1 MAISRV
7 PGYSLLANLDRQG
20 TDVYI
25 SSNGQTLFYW
35 DVNNFRIGINQA
47 NPQQALDINGNILVA
62 NGHIYTGA
70 NVQFDLGSTTNQW
83 RNFYGANVYATIAVP
98 LQPYVTS
105 LGNLTSLNVDGQSV
119 LSNIFVNSGSTISAG
134 NNKVT
139 WLATPVNSTDAATK
153 DYVDS
158 QVAIANAITGNVI
171 ELGTPTDGNLT
182 SPGAWGGWTTLTS
195 VTDAIDDLNE
205 MMENVRANTFVK
217 SVTFT
222 GSPLS
227 GGAGTT
233 VTLTI
238 VPTGTAN
245 RYDIAWGDGS
255 YSNAAVTTSPTHTY
269 SDNTNSPFDVIVRA
283 YNNAGSGT
291 GSEASQERIDYII
304 IYTADPTV
312 QFELYRAASGGSAL
326 TGNDLY
332 VVEGNTVYVKNT
344 TTNTTMATVAYQMN
358 FGDGTSNV
366 AIANDSA
373 SGGVSGSRLAYTPG
387 YTVSSGSSTN
397 TFKLYLTSHSTANPS
412 VIPRWGIANVKVY
425 DANISAPAG
434 LNTKVLSFSGSVGTN
449 ATLASGATDNTGG
462 TTLAANASV
471 SRTVATGTT
480 LVTTTGNVTSS
491 YTYNANVGYLQA
503 VVNGTV
509 RGNAS
514 MASTTSSTITGNL
527 GVIAFSDYWLL
538 TSAGAST
545 TFASS
550 TYYPGAF
557 YGFEANVVAQGG
569 SIPVGINRFGLNHT
583 TTGSTGNVEFVKD
596 DVTSAPTIEGGNV
609 AIKAPGTYR
618 YISGVPYFNTG
629 SPQLWLQ
636 DILLSN
642 WIGQTWNNTANVVYV
657 NSGTNLEGSTGN
669 VVLANAHAYVNL
681 SNISSPMLASGTPV
695 AGTGSVTAYNAANL
709 TVAVNQTSVRA
720 VANIQLVATNVN
732 GTGTAKNVNTKRIQV
747 HTAAQNGISEISVNV
762 SASLGNGAISSNGIR
777 STYFLSSTTNTPT
790 YVGSTNFYTTSIY
803 SESSDPGVAGT
814 KEATLR
820 LGTIKHDLT
829 DYSTAFLPVGPN
841 RSSDT
846 GNQYFTFAFRRF
858 VVANFDINITA
869 PSGVVGAWIAA
880 PGTTID
886 STSGINGWLACGTA
900 YAGAGVPGSNTGAG
914 GNGSDGCALTTG
926 DRIQANTALSG
937 GYTMTLGTE
946 NMTNATNQVVLIRLA
961 LASGQTVTALSVGV
975 AA

>member
-7 PGYSLLANLDRQG
+7 PGFSLLANLDRQG
-20 TDVYI
+20 TDIYI

-35 DVNNFRIGINQA
+35 DVNNYRVGINQST
-47 NPQQALDINGNILVA
+47 PQQALDVNGNILVA
-62 NGHIYTGA
+62 NGHVYTGA
-70 NVQFDLGSTTNQW
+70 NVQFDLGSPTNQW
-83 RNFYGANVYATIAVP
+83 RNFYGSNVYATLAVP
-98 LQPYVTS
+98 LQPYITS
-105 LGNLTSLNVDGQSV
+105 LGNLTALNVDGQTV
-119 LSNIFVNSGSTISAG
+119 LSNVFVNPASTISAG
-134 NNKVT
+134 NNRITYV
-139 WLATPVNSTDAATK
+139 ATPSVATDAANK
-153 DYVDS
+153 SYVDS
-158 QVAIANAITGNVI
+158 IIGGSTGNAIV
-171 ELGTPTDGNLT
+171 LGSPTDGNLT
-182 SPGAWGGWTTLTS
+182 SPGAWGGWTTGTY

-222 GSPLS
+222 GSPLA

-238 VPTGTAN
+238 VPTGSSN
-245 RYDIAWGDGS
+245 RYDIAWGDGT
-255 YSNAAVTTSPTHTY
+255 YSNASVTTSPTHTY
-269 SDNTNSPFDVIVRA
+269 SDNTNSPFDVTVRA
-283 YNNAGSGT
+283 YNTGGSGT
-291 GSEASQERIDYII
+291 GSEASFERIDYII
-304 IYTADPTV
+304 IYTADPNV
-312 QFELYRAASGGSAL
+312 QFDVYRAASGGTAL
-326 TGNDLY
+326 TGNNLW
-332 VVEGNTVYVKNT
+332 VVEGNTVYIQNT

-358 FGDGTSNV
+358 FGDGTANT

-373 SGGVSGSRLAYTPG
+373 SGGVLGSRLAYTPG
-387 YTVSSGSSTN
+387 YTVSSGTGTN
-397 TFKLYLTSHSTANPS
+397 TFRLYLTSHTTANPS
-412 VIPRWGIANVKVY
+412 VIPRSNIANVKVY
-425 DANISAPAG
+425 DANISSPAG

-449 ATLASGATDNTGG
+449 ATLASGAVDNTGG
-462 TTLAANASV
+462 TTLAANAAV

-480 LVTTTGNVTSS
+480 LITTAGNVTTS
-491 YTYNANVGYLQA
+491 YAYDANVGYIQA

-509 RGNAS
+509 RGNVS
-514 MASTTSSTITGNL
+514 LASTTSATISGNL
-527 GVIAFSDYWLL
+527 GVIGFSDYWLL

-550 TYYPGAF
+550 IYFPGAF
-557 YGFEANVVAQGG
+557 WGFEANVVAQGG

-583 TTGSTGNVEFVKD
+583 VTGATGNVEFVKD
-596 DVTSAPTIEGGNV
+596 DVTSAPTVEGGNV

-629 SPQLWLQ
+629 GPQLWLQ
-636 DILLSN
+636 DILLSS
-642 WIGQTWNNTANVVYV
+642 WIGQTWNNTANVVFV

-669 VVLANAHAYVNL
+669 VILANTHAYVNL

-695 AGTGSVTAYNAANL
+695 AGTGNVAAYKIGNL
-709 TVAVNQTSVRA
+709 TVAVNQASVRA
-720 VANIQLVATNVN
+720 IANIQVVATNVN

-762 SASLGNGAISSNGIR
+762 SAALGNGAITSNGIR

-790 YVGSTNFYTTSIY
+790 YVGATNFYTTNIY

-820 LGTIKHDLT
+820 LGTIKHDTT
-829 DYSTAFLPVGPN
+829 DYGNVFLPPGPN

-846 GNQYFTFAFRRF
+846 GGQYFTFAFRRF
-858 VVANFDINITA
+858 VVANFDINIT
-869 PSGVVGAWIAA
+869 SSTGVVGVWIAA

-886 STSGINGWLACGTA
+886 STSGLNGWLDCSTT

-914 GNGSDGCALTTG
+914 GNGSDGCASNTG
-926 DRIQANTALSG
+926 DRIQANVALSG

-946 NMTNATNQVVLIRLA
+946 NMTNATNQVVLVRIA
-961 LASGQTVTALSVGV
+961 LASGQSVTALSVGV